1 MRTLLHKQAIR
12 YRVVYF
18 QRLSQ
23 GKHITIHR
31 KTIMTFK
38 RTHTC
43 GELSANQIGEEVTL
57 NGWVGPR
64 RDLGGVIFI
73 DLRDRYGITQIVF
86 TETDDKVHAQ
96 AEHLRAEYVI
106 GIKGKV
112 IARGEENINP
122 NLPTGEI
129 EIEVTDLQIYS
140 EAETPPFEI
149 KDGIATNEEV
159 RLRYRYLDLRRPEMQ
174 QKLMLR
180 SKAYQA
186 IRAFYHDHN
195 FAEVETPVLMK
206 STPEGARDYLVP
218 SRVNPGKFFALP
230 QSPQTYKQLLMVS
243 GYDRYFQITKCF
255 RDEDLRA
262 DRQPEF
268 TQVDVEMSFVD
279 EEAIFDMHEGLMQ
292 TIFKETIGVDIDT
305 PFPRMTYEDALSTYG
320 SDKPD
325 TRFGLEFVDFSE
337 IVKDAEFKVFS
348 GTVAKGGAV
357 VGITIPGQGEMGRG
371 AIDRW
376 TERVKKETGAGGLIY
391 IKMQEDGVLCS
402 VAKFLTQDIV
412 DAMVEASGAQTG
424 DLVFL
429 LAGPKPSVL
438 EQLGQL
444 RLMVGEEFNL
454 INKDAFNLLWV
465 TDFPLLEWD
474 AESHRYHAMHHPFT
488 SPKEEEMGALE
499 SDPASIKARA
509 YDLVMNGSEIGG
521 GSIRIHNRKVQE
533 QMFKLLGIGQE
544 EAEEK
549 FGFLLDAFKYGAP
562 PHGGIALGLDRI
574 VMLLTGAGSLREVIA
589 FPKNQRAQSM
599 MDSSPAEVEKEQLD
613 ELHISL
619 KRIVN

>member
-1 MRTLLHKQAIR
+1 MA
-12 YRVVYF
+12 
-18 QRLSQ
+18 
-23 GKHITIHR
+23 
-31 KTIMTFK
+31 FK

-43 GELSANQIGEEVTL
+43 GELTAKNIGEEVIL

-73 DLRDRYGITQIVF
+73 DLRDRYGITQVVF
-86 TETDDKVHAQ
+86 TETEGELHEK
-96 AEHLRAEYVI
+96 AESLRAEYVI
-106 GIKGKV
+106 CVKGKV
-112 IARGEENINP
+112 IPRGEENLNP
-122 NLPTGEI
+122 NLVTGEI
-129 EIEVTDLQIYS
+129 EIEASELIIYS

-149 KDGIATNEEV
+149 KDGIPTNEDT
-159 RLRYRYLDLRRPEMQ
+159 RLKYRYLDLRRPEMQ
-174 QKLMLR
+174 DKIMIR
-180 SKAYQA
+180 SKMYQA
-186 IRAFYHDHN
+186 IRAYYHAED
-195 FAEVETPVLMK
+195 FAEVETPVLMR

-243 GYDRYFQITKCF
+243 GFDRYFQIVKCF

-268 TQVDVEMSFVD
+268 TQIDVEMSFVN
-279 EEAIFDMHEGLMQ
+279 EEDIFELHEGLIKS
-292 TIFKETIGVDIDT
+292 IFKETIGEEIKT
-305 PFPRMTYEDALSTYG
+305 PFPRLTYEEAMNTYG

-325 TRFGLEFVDFSE
+325 TRFGLEFTDFSE

-348 GTVAKGGAV
+348 DTVAKGGAV
-357 VGITIPGQGEMGRG
+357 VGITIPGQGNMGRG

-391 IKMQEDGVLCS
+391 IKMQEDGPLNS
-402 VAKFLTQDIV
+402 VGKFLSEDIQQQ
-412 DAMVEASGAQTG
+412 MVEASGAKTG
-424 DLVFL
+424 DLVFI

-444 RLMVGEEFNL
+444 RLMVGREFDL
-454 INKDAFNLLWV
+454 IDNDAFNLVWV

-474 AESHRYHAMHHPFT
+474 EETRRYHAMHHPFT
-488 SPKEEEMGALE
+488 SPKEEDLE
-499 SDPASIKARA
+499 KLKSDPASVKARA
-509 YDLVMNGSEIGG
+509 YDLVLNGFEIGG
-521 GSIRIHNRKVQE
+521 GSIRIHNREVQQ
-533 QMFKLLGIGQE
+533 QMFKALGISDE

-562 PHGGIALGLDRI
+562 PHGGIAFGVDRLAMI
-574 VMLLTGAGSLREVIA
+574 LTGSRSLRDVIA

-599 MDSSPAEVEKEQLD
+599 MDNSPSEVDKEQLD
-613 ELHISL
+613 ELHIQL
-619 KRIVN
+619 KKIPGA

>member
-1 MRTLLHKQAIR
+1 
-12 YRVVYF
+12 
-18 QRLSQ
+18 
-23 GKHITIHR
+23 
-31 KTIMTFK
+31 MTFK

-43 GELSANQIGEEVTL
+43 GELTASNIGEEVIL

-73 DLRDRYGITQIVF
+73 DLRDRYGITQIIF
-86 TETDDKVHAQ
+86 TETDETLHAK
-96 AEHLRAEYVI
+96 AEKLRAEYVI

-112 IARGEENINP
+112 IARGDENKNP
-122 NLPTGEI
+122 NLTTGEI
-129 EIEVTDLQIYS
+129 EIEVTELEIYS
-140 EAETPPFEI
+140 EADTPPFEI

-174 QKLMLR
+174 EKLMLR
-180 SKAYQA
+180 SKTYQA
-186 IRAFYHDHN
+186 VRAFYHTHD

-268 TQVDVEMSFVD
+268 TQIDVEMSFVD
-279 EEAIFDMHEGLMQ
+279 EEAIFEMHEGLIKN
-292 TIFKETIGVDIDT
+292 IFKETIGLEIET
-305 PFPRMTYEDALSTYG
+305 PFPRMTYDDAMSTYG

-325 TRFGLEFVDFSE
+325 TRFGLEFVDFSD

-348 GTVAKGGAV
+348 NTVKNGGAV

-391 IKMQEDGVLCS
+391 IKMQESGVLCS
-402 VAKFLTQDIV
+402 VAKFLTPEIV
-412 DAMVEASGAQTG
+412 DQMVEASGAKTG

-438 EQLGQL
+438 EQLGAL

-454 INKDAFNLLWV
+454 INKEAFNLLWV

-474 AESHRYHAMHHPFT
+474 EESRRYHAMHHPFT
-488 SPKEEEMGALE
+488 SPKEEDMDKLE
-499 SDPASIKARA
+499 SDPAAVKARA

-574 VMLLTGAGSLREVIA
+574 VMLLTGAGSLRDVIA

-599 MDSSPAEVEKEQLD
+599 MDNSPAEVEKDQLD

-619 KRIVN
+619 KRIVK

>member
-1 MRTLLHKQAIR
+1 
-12 YRVVYF
+12 
-18 QRLSQ
+18 
-23 GKHITIHR
+23 
-31 KTIMTFK
+31 MTFK

-43 GELSANQIGEEVTL
+43 GALTAKNIGEEVIL

-86 TETDDKVHAQ
+86 TETDENLHMK
-96 AEHLRAEYVI
+96 AEKLRAEYVI

-112 IARGEENINP
+112 IPRGDENKNP
-122 NLPTGEI
+122 NLTTGEI
-129 EIEVTDLQIYS
+129 EIEVTDLEIYS
-140 EAETPPFEI
+140 EADTPPFEI

-174 QKLMLR
+174 EKLMLR
-180 SKAYQA
+180 SKTYQA
-186 IRAFYHDHN
+186 VRAFYHSQD

-268 TQVDVEMSFVD
+268 TQIDVEMSFVD
-279 EEAIFDMHEGLMQ
+279 EEAIFEMHEGLIKN
-292 TIFKETIGVDIDT
+292 IFKETVGLDVQT
-305 PFPRMTYEDALSTYG
+305 PFPRMTYDTAMSTYG

-325 TRFGLEFVDFSE
+325 IRFGLEFVDFSE
-337 IVKDAEFKVFS
+337 IVRDAEFKVFS
-348 GTVAKGGAV
+348 NTVKNGGAV

-391 IKMQEDGVLCS
+391 IKMQESGVLCS
-402 VAKFLTQDIV
+402 VAKFLTPEIV
-412 DAMVEASGAQTG
+412 DQMVEASGAKTG

-438 EQLGQL
+438 EQLGAL

-454 INKDAFNLLWV
+454 INKEAFNLLWV

-474 AESHRYHAMHHPFT
+474 EESRRYHAMHHPFT
-488 SPKEEEMGALE
+488 SPKEEDMDKLE
-499 SDPASIKARA
+499 SDPASVKARA

-574 VMLLTGAGSLREVIA
+574 VMLLTGAGSLRDVIA

-599 MDSSPAEVEKEQLD
+599 MDNSPAEVESDQLD

-619 KRIVN
+619 KRIVK